1 MGWPEDGRA
10 AVAARGACASQ
21 RHFATSDFWGSGLYY
36 DEYYD
41 ATLARTGIATCG
53 HTPIAQMKERAGK
66 GPYQHIS
73 LPVEADAP
81 YKRPSMTFCPRH
93 K

>member
-41 ATLARTGIATCG
+41 ATLGSNGNRNVWT
-53 HTPIAQMKERAGK
+53 HTNCADEGKSRER
-66 GPYQHIS
+66 S
-73 LPVEADAP
+73 LPAYIVT
-81 YKRPSMTFCPRH
+81 RRSGCPV
-93 K
+93 